1 MQPVQPQLYLME
13 TRPTIA
19 LADDDVVLAD
29 LVTAWLEHSGYAV
42 VRFDSGSA
50 LVDWARSAEVE
61 VDAFLLDIDMPG
73 LDGFESCRALSAIP
87 AFSGTPKIFVSSMTA
102 DVVVERVSAAGGS
115 SLLRKDADLLPRL
128 TEWLGSNL
136 MPA

>member
-1 MQPVQPQLYLME
+1 M
-13 TRPTIA
+13 IA

-42 VRFDSGSA
+42 VRFDSGDA
-50 LVDWARSAEVE
+50 LVAWAREADVA

-73 LDGFESCRALSAIP
+73 LDGFESCQALSEIAP
-87 AFSGTPKIFVSSMTA
+87 FSGTPKLFVSSMAPETL
-102 DVVVERVSAAGGS
+102 ESRVSAAGGS
-115 SLLRKDADLLPRL
+115 SLLRKDANLLPRL
-128 TEWLGSNL
+128 TEWLATNL

>member
-1 MQPVQPQLYLME
+1 ME

-29 LVTAWLEHSGYAV
+29 LVTAWLEHSGYDV
-42 VRFDSGSA
+42 VRFDSGDA
-50 LVDWARSAEVE
+50 IVAWAREAQVS

-73 LDGFESCRALSAIP
+73 LDGFESCRALGEIP
-87 AFSGTPKIFVSSMTA
+87 HFAGTPKLFVSSMPAEVLA
-102 DVVVERVSAAGGS
+102 DRVADAGGA
-115 SLLRKDADLLPRL
+115 SLLRKDSNLLPRL
-128 TEWLGSNL
+128 TEWLGANL

>member
-1 MQPVQPQLYLME
+1 ME

-42 VRFDSGSA
+42 VRFDSGDA
-50 LVDWARSAEVE
+50 LVEWARAAELS

-73 LDGFESCRALSAIP
+73 LDGFESCRALGEIAP
-87 AFSGTPKIFVSSMTA
+87 FSGTPKLFVSSMAPEALA
-102 DVVVERVSAAGGS
+102 DRVSAAGGA
-115 SLLRKDADLLPRL
+115 SLLRKDGNLLPRL
-128 TEWLGSNL
+128 TEWLGANL